1 MKNFL
6 YATTGI
12 ALALAL
18 AGTATPVSA
27 DVDVFA
33 SISKNKDITITET
46 ITVTKDITISVASTF
61 DSLEGGAEAQALMNV
76 TNRGNEVN
84 GTDPSD
90 PTDQIPEEGD
100 VYGIHLSAVIGDDSL
115 GGSINENTGVFGF
128 NQDVGNMTNQGNVV
142 SVAGIADTIEAFA
155 DAQAHADQVTSENT
169 STEFEELLDAVTGEP
184 ITDPNAD
191 PSSFA
196 VNKLAS
202 ITDSVND
209 NTGVINVNQNAGNMN
224 NQTNGVAAAI
234 GIGAVVALSEADLG
248 QETSHNHVDEVA
260 TVKTATIEGSI
271 NGNQG
276 IVNVNQSTG
285 NMNNQGNVVSLAAIT
300 SGAFINT
307 NSPPAP

>member
-18 AGTATPVSA
+18 AGSATPASA

-76 TNRGNEVN
+76 DNSRQHGERC
-84 GTDPSD
+84 GSWD

-100 VYGIHLSAVIGDDSL
+100 AYGIHLSAIIGDDSL

-155 DAQAHADQVTSENT
+155 DAQAHADQVTTENT
-169 STEFEELLDAVTGEP
+169 STEFEELLDAVTGLP

-202 ITDSVND
+202 ITRLDQRQYRRDERQPERRQHEQPDQRRRGRDRDRGGGCPVR
-209 NTGVINVNQNAGNMN
+209 
-224 NQTNGVAAAI
+224 
-234 GIGAVVALSEADLG
+234 G
-248 QETSHNHVDEVA
+248 QISARRPATTTS
-260 TVKTATIEGSI
+260 
-271 NGNQG
+271 
-276 IVNVNQSTG
+276 
-285 NMNNQGNVVSLAAIT
+285 MRWR
-300 SGAFINT
+300 
-307 NSPPAP
+307 P